1 MDEVNEDRVDQ
12 LVESSAILNTLGFL
26 EACFEALVD
35 DSEALVRLQCI
46 LYTVL
51 DTFMPSH
58 HTGGGGFNVL
68 AIKALQSSLHGVVA
82 ARSGLLFRERMTSP
96 DRS

>member
-1 MDEVNEDRVDQ
+1 MDEVDEDRVDQ
-12 LVESSAILNTLGFL
+12 LVGSLAILNTLGFL
-26 EACFEALVD
+26 VAYFEALVD

-46 LYTVL
+46 LYTVI

-58 HTGGGGFNVL
+58 HSGGVFYVL
-68 AIKALQSSLHGVVA
+68 ATKALQSSLHGVVA
-82 ARSGLLFRERMTSP
+82 ARSGLLLRERMTSP